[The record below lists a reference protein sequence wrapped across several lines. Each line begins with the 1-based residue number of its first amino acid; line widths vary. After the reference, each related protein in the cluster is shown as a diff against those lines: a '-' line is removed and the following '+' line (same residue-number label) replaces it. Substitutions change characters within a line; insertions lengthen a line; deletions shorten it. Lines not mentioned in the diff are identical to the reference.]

1 MEIWELFV
9 VALIPVLETLF
20 IAIVGLFLAVDRV
33 NILCA
38 AARHHLNNLV
48 FYVFFP
54 ALLASGLVNS
64 STEISLLS
72 LWFTPVSILLTSII
86 GSALGWILVKV
97 TSAPRQLHGL
107 VIGCCAAGNLG
118 NLPVIIIPAI
128 CDEKNNPFGDSS
140 TCSING
146 MTYVSLSMSIGAVF
160 VWSFVY
166 NIIRAY
172 GNKDDVGIKINSTIS
187 EQKCDKSSEIFS
199 DSSREALLSKS
210 IPCYEVHEAPVEL
223 LRGSSEDRNKVTI
236 FKKINVQVNKLVKI
250 VDLTILLRPPTIA
263 TIVGL
268 IIGVVTPIHH
278 VLVGDNAPLHV
289 IANSVSLLGEA
300 AIPSMTLI
308 MGANLL
314 RGFKRSRLSIW
325 LIIGITIV
333 RFIILP
339 LFGILVIKAA
349 QSFGMVGSD
358 PLYHFVL
365 LLQYAVPPALAIGTI
380 TQLFEVGE
388 TECSVIMFWNY
399 IVASIAVTLWSTYY
413 MWILS

>member
-1 MEIWELFV
+1 MKIMELFV
-9 VALIPVLETLF
+9 VALMPVLKTLF
-20 IAIVGLFLAVDRV
+20 IAIIGLFLALDRV

-64 STEISLLS
+64 STEISILS
-72 LWFTPVSILLTSII
+72 LWFTLVSILLAFII
-86 GSALGWILVKV
+86 GSAFGWILVKV
-97 TSAPRQLHGL
+97 TGAPKQLHGL

-118 NLPVIIIPAI
+118 NLPVIIIPAT
-128 CDEKNNPFGDSS
+128 CEEKNNPFGDSS

-160 VWSFVY
+160 VWSYVY

-172 GNKDDVGIKINSTIS
+172 GSKDDVGTKINSTID
-187 EQKCDKSSEIFS
+187 EHQCDKSSEIFP

-210 IPCYEVHEAPVEL
+210 IPCYEIQEAPVEL
-223 LRGSSEDRNKVTI
+223 LLGSSEDKTKIIGVT
-236 FKKINVQVNKLVKI
+236 
-250 VDLTILLRPPTIA
+250 
-263 TIVGL
+263 
-268 IIGVVTPIHH
+268 IGVVTPIHRIM
-278 VLVGDNAPLHV
+278 VGDNAPLRV
-289 IANSVSLLGEA
+289 IANSLSLLGDA

-314 RGFKRSRLSIW
+314 RGFRRSTLSLW
-325 LIIGITIV
+325 LIIGITVV
-333 RFIILP
+333 RFIFLP
-339 LFGILVIKAA
+339 LIGVLIIKAA
-349 QSFGMVGSD
+349 QLFGMVGSD

-365 LLQYAVPPALAIGTI
+365 LLQYAVPPAMAIGTI

-399 IVASIAVTLWSTYY
+399 IVASIALTLWSTYY

>member
-1 MEIWELFV
+1 MEIWELFG
-9 VALIPVLETLF
+9 VALMPVLKTLF
-20 IAIVGLFLAVDRV
+20 IAIIGLLLAVDRV

-48 FYVFFP
+48 FYIFFP
-54 ALLASGLVNS
+54 ALIASGLVNS
-64 STEISLLS
+64 STEISILS
-72 LWFTPVSILLTSII
+72 LWFTLVSILLAFII
-86 GSALGWILVKV
+86 GSAFGWILVKV
-97 TSAPRQLHGL
+97 TGAPKQLHGL

-118 NLPVIIIPAI
+118 NLPVIIIPAT
-128 CDEKNNPFGDSS
+128 CEEKNNPFGDSS
-140 TCSING
+140 TCSKNG

-160 VWSFVY
+160 VWSYVY
-166 NIIRAY
+166 NIIRAH
-172 GNKDDVGIKINSTIS
+172 GSKDDLGMKINPTIN
-187 EQKCDKSSEIFS
+187 EQQCDKGSEIFS
-199 DSSREALLSKS
+199 DCSTEALLSKS
-210 IPCYEVHEAPVEL
+210 SPCYEVHEAPVEL
-223 LRGSSEDRNKVTI
+223 LLGSSEDKTKVTI
-236 FKKINVQVNKLVKI
+236 FKKINLQVNKLLRI

-268 IIGVVTPIHH
+268 TIGFVTPIHH
-278 VLVGDNAPLHV
+278 VMVGDNAPLRV

-314 RGFKRSRLSIW
+314 RGFRRSRLSSW
-325 LIIGITIV
+325 LIIGITVV

-339 LFGILVIKAA
+339 LFGVLIIKAA
-349 QSFGMVGSD
+349 KMFGMVGSD

-365 LLQYAVPPALAIGTI
+365 LLQYAVPPAMAIGTI

-399 IVASIAVTLWSTYY
+399 IVASIALTLWSTYY

>member
-9 VALIPVLETLF
+9 VALMPVLKTLL
-20 IAIVGLFLAVDRV
+20 IAIIGLFLAVDRV

-48 FYVFFP
+48 FYIFFP
-54 ALLASGLVNS
+54 ALIASGLVNS
-64 STEISLLS
+64 STEISILS
-72 LWFTPVSILLTSII
+72 LWFTLVSILLAFII
-86 GSALGWILVKV
+86 GSAFGWILVKV
-97 TSAPRQLHGL
+97 TGAPKQLHGL

-118 NLPVIIIPAI
+118 NLPVIIIPAT
-128 CDEKNNPFGDSS
+128 CEEKNNPFGDSS
-140 TCSING
+140 TCLKNG

-160 VWSFVY
+160 VWSYVY

-172 GNKDDVGIKINSTIS
+172 GRKDDLHMKINSTIN
-187 EQKCDKSSEIFS
+187 EQQCDKGSEIFS
-199 DSSREALLSKS
+199 GGSTEALLSNS
-210 IPCYEVHEAPVEL
+210 IPCYEVHEAPVEQL
-223 LRGSSEDRNKVTI
+223 LGSSEDKTKVTI
-236 FKKINVQVNKLVKI
+236 FKKINLQVNKLLRI

-268 IIGVVTPIHH
+268 TIGFVTPIHH
-278 VLVGDNAPLHV
+278 FMVGDNAPLRV

-314 RGFKRSRLSIW
+314 RGFRRSRLSLW
-325 LIIGITIV
+325 LIIGITVV

-339 LFGILVIKAA
+339 LFGVLIIKAA
-349 QSFGMVGSD
+349 KLFGMVGSD

-399 IVASIAVTLWSTYY
+399 IAASIGLTLWSTYY